1 MPDSIVNPMLDVNA
15 VNDALAQTIFV
26 RRLHW
31 FPQIDST
38 NLYAMQQGRTGAP
51 HGSVYGADEQTA
63 GRGRGDHS
71 WHSAAGQGLYVSV
84 LVRPRI
90 SADQLVWLPLL
101 AGLAL
106 HHAILE
112 TTALAADLRWPNDM
126 LLHGRK
132 CAGILVEAQ
141 TDAAQG
147 VLAVIGIG
155 VNLHHRQFPAEMAT
169 PATSLDL
176 ETGRVVEN
184 ETLLIALLQSLHMEL
199 SQIDSPA
206 TRDAHYAAIPSR
218 LEVISTWIRGK
229 SVTVHGPQSAQGVTA
244 GLDAQGFLRLRTE
257 NGTIT
262 ITTGGLR
269 ERTAS
274 SGTKGH

>member
-1 MPDSIVNPMLDVNA
+1 MPNPMLDLTA
-15 VNDALAQTIFV
+15 VNDALAQTIFAGHL
-26 RRLHW
+26 RW

-38 NLYAMQQGRTGAP
+38 NLHAMQQGRNGAP

-63 GRGRGDHS
+63 GRGRGDHA
-71 WHSAAGQGLYVSV
+71 WHSAVGQGLYVSV

-106 HHAILE
+106 HRAILE
-112 TTALAADLRWPNDM
+112 TTALVADLRWPNDM

-141 TDAAQG
+141 TDAARG
-147 VLAVIGIG
+147 VFAVIGIG

-184 ETLLIALLQSLHMEL
+184 ETLLVALLQSLDVEL
-199 SQIDSPA
+199 SQIDSPV
-206 TRDAHYAAIPSR
+206 TRDAYYASIPSR
-218 LEVISTWIRGK
+218 LEAISTWIRGK
-229 SVTVHGPQSAQGVTA
+229 SVTVHGPLSAHGVTA

-257 NGTIT
+257 NGIIT

-269 ERTAS
+269 DQAS
-274 SGTKGH
+274 NGTEE